1 MTRTREVTS
10 PVIVTESCIY
20 TLYQCQLILPYSSC
34 PPLVMSFEYVQS
46 SLFKRYIKN
55 EQERFDVYSLF
66 VTIYLQIYGGNEII
80 EER

>member
-1 MTRTREVTS
+1 
-10 PVIVTESCIY
+10 
-20 TLYQCQLILPYSSC
+20 
-34 PPLVMSFEYVQS
+34 MSFEYVQS

-80 EER
+80 EKR

>member
-34 PPLVMSFEYVQS
+34 LVMSFEYVQS